1 MIMYW
6 NNELT
11 ITMNTN
17 TAATVAMMT
26 AKEILANTSIE
37 EYNKGEFIKFA
48 DALRVKK
55 NEVCI
60 VGEANVWYESYE
72 LVLTEILKTI
82 AVKGNEFYGSSWWD
96 STYDYARWEFSF
108 DGKELS
114 ITSTFHA
121 VDDEPMCQECEEDSY
136 YYDEETNCFV
146 CPDCGHSIS
155 EVEYKAACE
164 TITIQKFNF

>member
-17 TAATVAMMT
+17 TAATAAMTT

-37 EYNKGEFIKFA
+37 EYSKGEFKEFA
-48 DALRVKK
+48 DALHVKK
-55 NEVCI
+55 NEVYI
-60 VGEANVWYESYE
+60 VGEANVWHESYAP
-72 LVLTEILKTI
+72 VLTEILKAI
-82 AVKGNEFYGSSWWD
+82 AAEGSEFYGNSYWD

-108 DGKELS
+108 NGKELS
-114 ITSTFHA
+114 IVSTFHA
-121 VDDEPMCQECEEDSY
+121 VDEEPMCQECEEDAY
-136 YYDEETNCFV
+136 YYNEETNCFV

-155 EVEYKAACE
+155 EEEYRAACE